1 MGAPQDSACADRA
14 DRRPGAKR
22 FAIPS
27 LCVLDWQS
35 RARNRS
41 SLNAR
46 IQGPLPMERQLVDH
60 LVAQQVVSRQ
70 DIQRCVLRASMA
82 KGSVIEELITRAG
95 VDERLLARAIAE
107 HLGLRVHE
115 KPSIQAQP
123 EALALVSAERAE
135 EFGVLAITYNE
146 ASGELEVAVFDTDRA
161 RPVLQEV
168 REATGISPAL
178 VIAPR
183 TTLEREIFRHYNHD
197 HAADKTVAAPVQP
210 PTMARARPPRHMPG
224 DAHEPA
230 TRVVHLDDSG
240 PTRQVDLHAAEDNP
254 FFDLLKSA
262 RSGSAKPSLAER
274 TSPGPQPGADFF
286 DGFEDAFTDA
296 LEEHQF
302 GKESASRQTP
312 APAATP
318 SRSVPDTESS
328 ARSGA
333 LRGASMP
340 SPRRSSS
347 APSVPERDF
356 GDMAGALNDFDAQLD
371 ASSDAYEQSNS
382 SRLNASGFERR
393 GRTGNPSQYRRTGSG
408 LIPLDPNQSAAP
420 GFDSGESGLFPIE
433 RQSFGFLDN
442 EETDGAENEP
452 TLAQVVARQR
462 QHITRL
468 EREVEYQKAILQSL
482 AEMLVEARVLSRR
495 KLKARLKELREK
507 ESKRPG

>member
-1 MGAPQDSACADRA
+1 M
-14 DRRPGAKR
+14 
-22 FAIPS
+22 
-27 LCVLDWQS
+27 
-35 RARNRS
+35 
-41 SLNAR
+41 
-46 IQGPLPMERQLVDH
+46 PMERQLVDH

-70 DIQRCVLRASMA
+70 DIQRCVLRASMS
-82 KGSVIEELITRAG
+82 KGSVVEELITRAG
-95 VDERLLARAIAE
+95 VDERQLARAIAE

-115 KPSIQAQP
+115 RPSIQAQP
-123 EALALVSAERAE
+123 EALALVSSERAE

-146 ASGELEVAVFDTDRA
+146 ASGELEMVVFDADRA

-168 REATGISPAL
+168 REATGISPSL

-183 TTLEREIFRHYNHD
+183 STLEREIFRHYNHE

-210 PTMARARPPRHMPG
+210 PAMARARPPRHMPG

-254 FFDLLKSA
+254 FFDLVKNA
-262 RSGSAKPSLAER
+262 RGEAGKPSLSES
-274 TSPGPQPGADFF
+274 TSPGPQPGEDFF

-296 LEEHQF
+296 LEEHQL
-302 GKESASRQTP
+302 GKESAPRKTP
-312 APAATP
+312 KPSMGA
-318 SRSVPDTESS
+318 SRSASDAGSS
-328 ARSGA
+328 SRA
-333 LRGASMP
+333 GASRGGSTTP
-340 SPRRSSS
+340 SPRRSASGHS
-347 APSVPERDF
+347 ARERDF

-371 ASSDAYEQSNS
+371 ASSDAYEQPSS

-393 GRTGNPSQYRRTGSG
+393 GRTGSQAHYSRTGSG
-408 LIPLDPNQSAAP
+408 LIPLDPSQSAAP
-420 GFDSGESGLFPIE
+420 GFDSGESGLFPID
-433 RQSFGFLDN
+433 RQPFGFLDN
-442 EETDGAENEP
+442 DETDGAENEP

-507 ESKRPG
+507 ESKR